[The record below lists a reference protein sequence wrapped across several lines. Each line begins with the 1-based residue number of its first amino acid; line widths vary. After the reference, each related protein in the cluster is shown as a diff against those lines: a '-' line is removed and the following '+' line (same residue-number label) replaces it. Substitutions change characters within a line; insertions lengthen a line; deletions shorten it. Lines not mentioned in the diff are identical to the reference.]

1 MLTVKISKL
10 DPESVLDPHNLVWL
24 RRRIGVPLQV
34 LSITYTHKD
43 PELFSVS
50 VLKNPGPDVE
60 VITIFIFG
68 NNTELVLEGD
78 LQ

>member
-50 VLKNPGPDVE
+50 VLKRTKPEVE
-60 VITIFIFG
+60 IITIFVFG